1 MYLPIRILYLPGLD
15 HLTTD
20 KLLQH
25 KGGHILI
32 ILGLDVC
39 QVTLNG
45 LEGKAEEVCPDLLE
59 AVHWEAGVAPVV
71 KELDVTGTGLL
82 IMRHHLDD
90 KNINKKTTIK
100 RETSPDTETIP
111 RHTVQRRQ
119 SLESRAGESEEKLAL
134 VIKLLSHI
142 QILPLDS

>member
-1 MYLPIRILYLPGLD
+1 MYLTIRSLYLPGLD

-39 QVTLNG
+39 QVTLDG

-100 RETSPDTETIP
+100 KETSPDTGTIP

-119 SLESRAGESEEKLAL
+119 SLESRAGESEEK
-134 VIKLLSHI
+134 
-142 QILPLDS
+142 

>member
-1 MYLPIRILYLPGLD
+1 MYLPGLD
-15 HLTTD
+15 HLTAD

-32 ILGLDVC
+32 ILGLDVG
-39 QVTLNG
+39 QVTLDG

-90 KNINKKTTIK
+90 KNINKKKNNKK
-100 RETSPDTETIP
+100 RNIT
-111 RHTVQRRQ
+111 
-119 SLESRAGESEEKLAL
+119 
-134 VIKLLSHI
+134 
-142 QILPLDS
+142 